1 MALLYGFNSFMRIG
15 KESVYGTAQTAT
27 TQDIRIISGSL
38 QTAQGIERKTH
49 LSTPTSGMQAG
60 TFQAFRTAGGS
71 FDIPVHY
78 DGIGVLL
85 EAALGSVSSSGVS
98 DPYTHTY
105 SPDFDLPSM
114 TIQYQRGTGLTN
126 SMEQFT
132 GCKVSSMS
140 ISCEAGQECTASFEI
155 IGQDGATRTT
165 DITASL
171 PATDGVF
178 HHEAGSLTMGGSL
191 TIASL
196 DIISFELSLDNK
208 LDRRNVLGSKLTGE
222 PVITDVREVTLSITA
237 DVTDNSILAD
247 QLAQNSGDVYIEFTR
262 TADTNHKF
270 KILLTS
276 AIIDD
281 YSDPVTAYGR
291 VQRTF
296 TLRGIASSVNNGLTI
311 TVINA
316 NSDPRY

>member
-1 MALLYGFNSFMRIG
+1 MALLYGFNSFLRVG
-15 KESVYGTAQTAT
+15 KEAAYGTAQTSS
-27 TQDIRIISGSL
+27 TQDIRLISSTL
-38 QTAQGIERKTH
+38 QTAQAIERKTH
-49 LSTPTSGMQAG
+49 LSTPTSAMQSG

-71 FDIPVHY
+71 IDIPVHY
-78 DGIGVLL
+78 DGIGALI
-85 EAALGSVSSSGVS
+85 EAALGSVASVGAS
-98 DPYTHTY
+98 DPVTHTY
-105 SPDFDLPSM
+105 SPNFDLPSLTM
-114 TIQYQRGTGLTN
+114 QYQRGTGLTN
-126 SMEQFT
+126 SREDFT
-132 GCKVSSMS
+132 GCKVSSMT

-155 IGQDGATRTT
+155 IAQDGAARTT

-178 HHEAGSLTMGGSL
+178 HHEAGSLTMGGTLS
-191 TIASL
+191 IASL

-237 DVTDNSILAD
+237 DVTDNSILTD
-247 QLAQNSGDVYIEFTR
+247 QLSQNSGDVYIEFTR
-262 TADTNHKF
+262 TADSNHKF

-296 TLRGIASSVNNGLTI
+296 TLRGLASSVNNGLTI
-311 TVINA
+311 TIINA
-316 NSDPRY
+316 NTDPRY